1 MTSETNDRNTSILGM
16 WIFLA
21 TELLLFSTLL
31 LSLFLYRHLHPEA
44 FAEGSRHLSRFLG
57 SLNTVILLT
66 SSFSMAKA
74 VHASRDPSKNR
85 TVGLSLMI
93 TALLGGVF
101 LLIKAFEYY
110 QHYQEGL
117 MPVFHWSPALGSD
130 PSFQL
135 FFFLYFF
142 STALHALHL
151 FIGCTLCMGIA
162 SLTTDSKKM
171 ITHSNWIENIGLYW
185 HFVDLVWV
193 FLFPLLYLI
202 GRNG

>member
-101 LLIKAFEYY
+101 LSTLSRRLDACFPLVSRFRKRSLFST
-110 QHYQEGL
+110 L
-117 MPVFHWSPALGSD
+117 LLS
-130 PSFQL
+130 L
-135 FFFLYFF
+135 FF
-142 STALHALHL
+142 
-151 FIGCTLCMGIA
+151 
-162 SLTTDSKKM
+162 
-171 ITHSNWIENIGLYW
+171 
-185 HFVDLVWV
+185 
-193 FLFPLLYLI
+193 
-202 GRNG
+202 